1 MQAFLPGSLEW
12 SRYFNIITNYK
23 FIFPTL
29 VYEQGRH
36 YEKQYCHNACPRRLG
51 QASLLILRMR
61 MAKHVGSLFHEP
73 TRTAGAAPGP
83 PGPHE
88 AASRKGGHGAY
99 VSFRHACTQSSRTR
113 EIFFEEE
120 KREILSRSAIA
131 KPQMSRREGG
141 GRRRRGRR

>member
-1 MQAFLPGSLEW
+1 
-12 SRYFNIITNYK
+12 
-23 FIFPTL
+23 
-29 VYEQGRH
+29 
-36 YEKQYCHNACPRRLG
+36 
-51 QASLLILRMR
+51 

-73 TRTAGAAPGP
+73 TRAAGAAPGP

-120 KREILSRSAIA
+120 KREILALQLQNHKCR
-131 KPQMSRREGG
+131 G
-141 GRRRRGRR
+141 GREADEEDEDDGEVGPADADADNEQCSRGRPRLGLNRKNLALSGNAKGAESTG